1 MRRKRTLII
10 VTSIV
15 CTLAMAFAFNAFG
28 EKKPTEPGKLSGSI
42 RILCWEGYDF
52 PKSFGEFEK
61 ETGVSVDPTYTSSN
75 DEIFA
80 KLKAGAE
87 YDIITPNQANV
98 EQLVVNDLLQTIDT
112 SRIPNYKNLHPE
124 IIRAFK
130 PFNYQGKIWGVP
142 CAFGKDDF
150 IYSADR
156 AEMIQ
161 SWWDVLKPEWQG
173 RYIMLDN
180 ALGLITMA
188 ARATGKKGDP
198 SLLTPEE
205 FAEVR
210 DFLTRV
216 KKGARAIVFS
226 FGEAKSALIS
236 GEADGWLGG
245 NIMIAGEAKKEGYN
259 IWGGIPK
266 EGSLIFLDS
275 YGIPK
280 SSPNLDGAYALI
292 NEMLSVRT
300 QMELAT
306 MYMGAVTTDAPPKLS
321 KELYS
326 YFPYDNLRKFFTEST
341 LNGPIPLEPGKY
353 ATMEDWTVLWEEVK
367 ATK

>member
-1 MRRKRTLII
+1 MNKKKILII
-10 VTSIV
+10 LTSIFCV
-15 CTLAMAFAFNAFG
+15 MILIFALSAFA
-28 EKKPTEPGKLSGSI
+28 EKKPKEPGKISGSV

-52 PKSFGEFEK
+52 PKSFAEFEK
-61 ETGVSVDPTYTSSN
+61 ETGVSVDPTYISSN

-98 EQLVVNDLLQTIDT
+98 EQLVVNDLLQEIDT
-112 SRIPNYKNLHPE
+112 SRIPRYKNVHPE

-156 AEMIQ
+156 VDMIE

-173 RYIMLDN
+173 KYIMLDN

-205 FAEVR
+205 FEEVR

-245 NIMIAGEAKKEGYN
+245 NIMIAGEAKAEGYN
-259 IWGGIPK
+259 IWGDIPK

-280 SSPNLDGAYALI
+280 SAPNLDAAYAI
-292 NEMLSVRT
+292 IDEMLSERT
-300 QMELAT
+300 QIELAT
-306 MYMGAVTTDAPPKLS
+306 MYMGCVTKDAPPKLS
-321 KELYS
+321 EDLYS
-326 YFPYDNLRKFFTEST
+326 YFPYDNLRKFFTESV

-353 ATMEDWTVLWEEVK
+353 ATLEDWTILWEEIK

>member
-1 MRRKRTLII
+1 MSKKKILII
-10 VTSIV
+10 AVSILCILTFV
-15 CTLAMAFAFNAFG
+15 FTFSAFATG
-28 EKKPTEPGKLSGSI
+28 KKEEAGKISGSI
-42 RILCWEGYDF
+42 RLLGWEGYDF

-61 ETGVSVDPTYTSSN
+61 EYGVSVDPTYISSN
-75 DEIFA
+75 DEIYA

-98 EQLVVNDLLQTIDT
+98 EQLVVNDLLQPIDT
-112 SRIPNYKNLHPE
+112 SRIARYDKIHPE
-124 IIRAFK
+124 ILRAFE

-150 IYSADR
+150 IYSVDR
-156 AEMIQ
+156 AGMID

-180 ALGLITMA
+180 SLGLITMA
-188 ARATGKKGDP
+188 ARATGKQGDP

-205 FAEVR
+205 FEEVR

-216 KKGARAIVFS
+216 KRGARAIVFS

-236 GEADGWLGG
+236 EETDGWLGG
-245 NIMIAGEAKKEGYN
+245 NIMIAGEAKAEGYN

-280 SSPNLDGAYALI
+280 NAPNLDGAYALI
-292 NEMLSVRT
+292 NEMLSIRT
-300 QMELAT
+300 QTELTT
-306 MYMGAVTTDAPPKLS
+306 MYMGAVTIDTPPTLS
-321 KELYS
+321 EDFYS
-326 YFPYDNLRKFFTEST
+326 YFPYDNLSKFFTESI
-341 LNGPIPLEPGKY
+341 LNGPIPLEPGEY
-353 ATMEDWTVLWEEVK
+353 ATMEDWTILWEEIK
-367 ATK
+367 ATR